1 MIFQFS
7 TMFNSQSRG
16 LTTTSVQTFQ
26 TRLDSLPSGGS
37 TPGGGARPLRGET
50 ASLLGVRP
58 LTVGL
63 YPCTPPGEA
72 LSCRRPAP
80 RAPQRAC
87 KGKMPKHAALD
98 RTGCATRR
106 RRDQWVAL
114 IGFNRPRQ
122 RKLAVRRP
130 AGRPTWR
137 GGRTTTRQAGAGP
150 GATDRSSAR
159 KQRAH
164 AMLSEGR
171 S

>member
-1 MIFQFS
+1 
-7 TMFNSQSRG
+7 MFNSQSCR

-26 TRLDSLPSGGS
+26 TRRDRLPSGGL

-63 YPCTPPGEA
+63 CPCTPLGEA

-106 RRDQWVAL
+106 RRDQWVAR
-114 IGFNRPRQ
+114 IGCNRPTR

-130 AGRPTWR
+130 AGRPTWQ
-137 GGRTTTRQAGAGP
+137 GGLPTARSGETN
-150 GATDRSSAR
+150 RSSAR
-159 KQRAH
+159 RQRAH
-164 AMLSEGR
+164 AMLCEGR